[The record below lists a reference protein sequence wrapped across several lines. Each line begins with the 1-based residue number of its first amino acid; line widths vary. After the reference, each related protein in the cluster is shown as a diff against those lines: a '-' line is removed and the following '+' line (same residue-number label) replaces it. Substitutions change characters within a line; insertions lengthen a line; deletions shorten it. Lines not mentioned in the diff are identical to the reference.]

1 MSPRRP
7 ADTRAPRPR
16 LVALGAGALAFALLG
31 CGSTTPATAPGAAA
45 PSSAPGTVTVT
56 NCGVEQTFPSP
67 AQRLFVNDGN
77 LVALTLAVGAGE
89 QVAAVS
95 SLQDDADVLTRAYGD
110 VVGGL
115 RQVAPE
121 YPALETVVAA
131 RPDVV
136 VAGWNYGFSESTDV
150 TPQTLAARGIGAYVL
165 SESCR
170 QADGARGT
178 MDPWQAVRTD
188 LTNLGAITG
197 HPGTAAAVV
206 ADTDARLA
214 ALAAAPPPER
224 EPVVFVFDSGTD
236 AIFSSGGFGGPQAI
250 IDAAG
255 GRNALADLADTWTEV
270 SWERLATARPDLV
283 VFVDYPGQ
291 TLAQKQQVLAEHPAS
306 RNLPAVREQRYLH
319 LPYALWTSG
328 PLNVD
333 AAEHLRQGLERYG
346 LAPASGIRPR
356 LDLG

>member
-1 MSPRRP
+1 MTPRP
-7 ADTRAPRPR
+7 AR
-16 LVALGAGALAFALLG
+16 LGTLALALALLG
-31 CGSTTPATAPGAAA
+31 CGSSAPAA
-45 PSSAPGTVTVT
+45 PAGSGPTGASGPSGAVTVT
-56 NCGVEQTFPSP
+56 NCGEQRSFPAP
-67 AQRLFVNDGN
+67 ASRMFVNDGN
-77 LVALTLAVGAGE
+77 LIALTLAVGAAE
-89 QVAAVS
+89 QVTAVS

-110 VVGGL
+110 AVGGL

-131 RPDVV
+131 QPDVV

-150 TPQTLAARGIGAYVL
+150 TPQTLADRGIGAYVL

-170 QADGARGT
+170 QAGGARGT
-178 MDPWQAVRTD
+178 MDPWAAVRTD

-197 HPGTAAAVV
+197 HPGTAAEVV

-214 ALAAAPPPER
+214 ALTAAPQPER

-255 GRNALADLADTWTEV
+255 GRNALADLRDTWTEV
-270 SWERLATARPDLV
+270 SWERLATARPDMV
-283 VFVDYPGQ
+283 VFVDHPGQ
-291 TLAQKQQVLAEHPAS
+291 TLAQKRQVLAEHPAT
-306 RNLPAVREQRYLH
+306 RDLPAVQEERYLD
-319 LPYALWTSG
+319 LPYAMWTSG
-328 PLNVD
+328 PLNID
-333 AAEHLRQGLERYG
+333 AAEHLRQGLERYR
-346 LAPASGIRPR
+346 LAPASGLVPR

>member
-1 MSPRRP
+1 MSRR
-7 ADTRAPRPR
+7 RPR
-16 LVALGAGALAFALLG
+16 LAAALGAGTLALLG
-31 CGSTTPATAPGAAA
+31 CGPTPSSTPAASD
-45 PSSAPGTVTVT
+45 PSPATGTVTVT
-56 NCGVEQTFPSP
+56 NCGEPRTFPAP
-67 AQRLFVNDGN
+67 AERLFVNDGN
-77 LVALTLAVGAGE
+77 LIALTLAVGAGD
-89 QVAAVS
+89 QVTAVS
-95 SLQDDADVLTRAYGD
+95 SLQDDTDVLTRAYGD
-110 VVGGL
+110 AVGRL

-150 TPQTLAARGIGAYVL
+150 TPDTLAERGIGAYVL

-170 QADGARGT
+170 RADGARGT
-178 MDPWQAVRTD
+178 MEPWDAVRAD

-197 HPGTAAAVV
+197 HPDTAADVV

-214 ALAAAPPPER
+214 ALAAAPQAGR
-224 EPVVFVFDSGTD
+224 DPVVFVFDSGTD

-255 GRNALADLADTWTEV
+255 GRNALADLPDTWTEV
-270 SWERLATARPDLV
+270 SWERLATARPDMI

-291 TLAQKQQVLAEHPAS
+291 TLAQKEQVLAEHPAS
-306 RNLPAVREQRYLH
+306 RDLPAVRERRYLD
-319 LPYALWTSG
+319 LPYAMWTSG

-333 AAEHLRQGLERYG
+333 AAEHLRQGLETYG
-346 LAPASGIRPR
+346 LVPASGLRPR

>member
-1 MSPRRP
+1 MIRRRRARTAPGP
-7 ADTRAPRPR
+7 AT
-16 LVALGAGALAFALLG
+16 LGAAALALTLLG
-31 CGSTTPATAPGAAA
+31 CGSTAPAA
-45 PSSAPGTVTVT
+45 PSAAGPVSTPGTVTVT
-56 NCGVEQTFPSP
+56 NCGEQRTFPSP
-67 AQRLFVNDGN
+67 AQRLLVNDGN
-77 LVALTLAVGAGE
+77 LVALSLAVGAGG

-95 SLQDDADVLTRAYGD
+95 SLQDDVDVLTRAYGD

-121 YPALETVVAA
+121 NPAMETVVAA

-150 TPQTLAARGIGAYVL
+150 TPQTLADRGIGAYVL

-170 QADGARGT
+170 RADGTRGT
-178 MDPWQAVRTD
+178 LDPWDAVRAD

-197 HPGTAAAVV
+197 HPGTAAEVV

-214 ALAAAPPPER
+214 ALAAAPQPER

-236 AIFSSGGFGGPQAI
+236 AIFSSGGFGGPQAVI
-250 IDAAG
+250 EAAG
-255 GRNALADLADTWTEV
+255 GRNALADLRDTWTEV
-270 SWERLATARPDLV
+270 SWERLATAQPDMI
-283 VFVDYPGQ
+283 VFVNYPGQ
-291 TLAQKQQVLAEHPAS
+291 TLAQKKQVLAEHPAS
-306 RNLPAVREQRYLH
+306 RDLAAVRAGRYLD
-319 LPYALWTSG
+319 LPYAMWTSG

-333 AAEHLRQGLERYG
+333 AAEHLRQGLETYG
-346 LAPASGIRPR
+346 LAPASGLRPR

>member
-1 MSPRRP
+1 MTPRR
-7 ADTRAPRPR
+7 RPR
-16 LVALGAGALAFALLG
+16 LAGLGAAGLALALLG
-31 CGSTTPATAPGAAA
+31 CGSTAPVPEAG
-45 PSSAPGTVTVT
+45 SSTTSAPGTVTVT
-56 NCGVEQTFPSP
+56 NCGEQRSFPAP
-67 AQRLFVNDGN
+67 ASRLFVNDGN
-77 LVALTLAVGAGE
+77 LIALTLAVGAGD
-89 QVAAVS
+89 QVTAVS
-95 SLQDDADVLTRAYGD
+95 SLQDDTDVLTRAYGD
-110 VVGGL
+110 VVGDL
-115 RQVAPE
+115 TQVAPE
-121 YPALETVVAA
+121 YPALETVIAA
-131 RPDVV
+131 QPDVV

-150 TPQTLAARGIGAYVL
+150 TPETLADRGIGAYVL

-178 MDPWQAVRTD
+178 MDPWEAVRTD

-197 HPGTAAAVV
+197 HPDTAAEVV

-214 ALAAAPPPER
+214 ALAAAPRPER

-255 GRNALADLADTWTEV
+255 GRNALADLRDTWTEV
-270 SWERLATARPDLV
+270 SWERLATARPDMI

-291 TLAQKQQVLAEHPAS
+291 TLAQKRQVLAEHPAT
-306 RNLPAVREQRYLH
+306 RDLPAVQEERYLD
-319 LPYALWTSG
+319 LPYAMWTSG

-333 AAEHLRQGLERYG
+333 AAEHLRRGLEQYR
-346 LAPASGIRPR
+346 LAPASGLVPR